1 MSELDY
7 LLEKFE
13 KEQTENMIEFTQ
25 YILPNGRK
33 KQLFIH
39 ATKEYVEKSKAI
51 IEDGNRFEIEVLRNG
66 TVSGTVSMT
75 IFNMELEEDINIE
88 LCFNETDFQTHL
100 HKLIDSYKGL

>member
-1 MSELDY
+1 MSELNT
-7 LLEKFE
+7 LLEKME
-13 KEQTENMIEFTQ
+13 EDKSNNTIEFTQ

-66 TVSGTVSMT
+66 TVSMT

>member
-1 MSELDY
+1 MSELNT
-7 LLEKFE
+7 LLEKME
-13 KEQTENMIEFTQ
+13 EDKSNSTIEFTQ

-51 IEDGNRFEIEVLRNG
+51 IEEGNRFEIEVLRTG
-66 TVSGTVSMT
+66 AVSMT